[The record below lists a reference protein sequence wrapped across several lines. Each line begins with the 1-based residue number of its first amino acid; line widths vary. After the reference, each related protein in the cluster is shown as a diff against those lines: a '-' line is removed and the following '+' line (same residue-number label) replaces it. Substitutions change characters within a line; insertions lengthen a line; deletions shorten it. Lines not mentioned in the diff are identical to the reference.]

1 MSISLYDAVPI
12 LERAKKAL
20 AVKSDADL
28 SRELGVT
35 TATMSGYK
43 KRRSLPMEQCIKIAE
58 QTGVSLDW
66 LILGKGGVQPE
77 NTAGSSLHYDDGDA
91 VWIPLYSVHLSAGN
105 GLDVFGE
112 EVEQL
117 VPFSRAWLHSEGLY
131 EKDLICA
138 WTDGDSMRP
147 TLQPSD
153 IVVINRARTHGD
165 GVFAVR
171 IGNALRVK
179 RLQWLVDGSLRI
191 ISDNPAYN
199 AEQINP
205 EEMEGQFAVIGECHT
220 AIGRVL

>member
-1 MSISLYDAVPI
+1 MKAFFNVRTAKELAALVGMSEAAISAASKRNSVPY
-12 LERAKKAL
+12 
-20 AVKSDADL
+20 
-28 SRELGVT
+28 ELC
-35 TATMSGYK
+35 A
-43 KRRSLPMEQCIKIAE
+43 KIAAANN
-58 QTGVSLDW
+58 LNLNW
-66 LILGKGGVQPE
+66 LILGKGGMQPE
-77 NTAGSSLHYDDGDA
+77 NHTGSSLHYDDGDA

-117 VPFSRAWLHSEGLY
+117 VPFSRAWLHNEGLY